1 MLTVKHTVTAVHFSA
16 VNFDTTSRRL
26 SHSVSFF
33 IPPRDKFGRLTD
45 NCCAGRRTCKGKNGI
60 KASAKD
66 GFSSGC
72 EPVKQSSYHPSED
85 IGELELLENE
95 DAQLKPAECTRTI
108 IEVNSKATLMF
119 SSAINDVMRANIFW
133 PDLPYTTDELGN
145 VYFQV
150 KNDEDV
156 LKNPTTEENVVQV
169 IIGLDTSEMQ
179 SDMESSGQSEI
190 GYHIDDFD
198 DEDIDID
205 DLEDI
210 DDDDDDDEDDDDDD
224 EDDDEAD
231 WVSVLDDEED
241 QSGDPDLG
249 DWATLETM
257 RSSHPISFAQQISEV
272 VTDDPIDFMDQPP
285 AGLLIQ
291 GLLRPAFLEEQ
302 TTIPKQ
308 ISEHKSNDAGIHQ
321 MEKVADHK
329 KNSSVQVNGHKHE
342 SGSSQDSPSCP
353 EELEKDETLGNG
365 TSFYKLEMIKIQLIS
380 SHGQQQILVELEDFS
395 QARPD
400 AIAHSAA
407 NIISRL
413 KAVGE
418 ETTQALRSLCW
429 RCKGIQVEEV
439 ALIGVDSLGFDLRVC
454 SGAQIQT
461 LRFSFKKRA
470 TSEYSAE
477 RQLND
482 LLYPRVHPTLHQTKE
497 THQAES

>member
-1 MLTVKHTVTAVHFSA
+1 MLTVEHAAATVRFSA
-16 VNFDTTSRRL
+16 VNFDATSRRL

-33 IPPRDKFGRLTD
+33 IPRDKFGRLAD
-45 NCCAGRRTCKGKNGI
+45 NCAGGGRRTCKDKNGGI
-60 KASAKD
+60 KATAKD
-66 GFSSGC
+66 HFSSGS
-72 EPVKQSSYHPSED
+72 EPVKQSTSYHPSED
-85 IGELELLENE
+85 IGELELMENE
-95 DAQLKPAECTRTI
+95 DAQLKPAECSRTI

-119 SSAINDVMRANIFW
+119 SSAVSDVMHANIFW

-156 LKNPTTEENVVQV
+156 LKNPTEEETVVQV
-169 IIGLDTSEMQ
+169 IIGLDTSEMM
-179 SDMESSGQSEI
+179 SEMKSSGQSETD
-190 GYHIDDFD
+190 YHIDEFD
-198 DEDIDID
+198 DEGVDID

-210 DDDDDDDEDDDDDD
+210 DEDDDDDD
-224 EDDDEAD
+224 NEDDDDNDDESD
-231 WVSVLDDEED
+231 WVSILDDEED
-241 QSGDPDLG
+241 QNGDPDLG

-257 RSSHPISFAQQISEV
+257 RSSHPIDFAKAITEV

-285 AGLLIQ
+285 AGLVIQ
-291 GLLRPAFLEEQ
+291 GLLRPAFPEEHAS
-302 TTIPKQ
+302 IPKQ
-308 ISEHKSNDAGIHQ
+308 ISEHKSNDAGIDQ
-321 MEKVADHK
+321 IEKVAEYK
-329 KNSSVQVNGHKHE
+329 QNCSVQVNGHKHE
-342 SGSSQDSPSCP
+342 SGSSQDGPSCP

-380 SHGQQQILVELEDFS
+380 SHGHQILVELDDFS
-395 QARPD
+395 QAKPD

-418 ETTQALRSLCW
+418 NTTQALRSLCW

-454 SGAQIQT
+454 SGAQVQT
-461 LRFSFKKRA
+461 LRFSFKKQA
-470 TSEYSAE
+470 SSEYSAE

-482 LLYPRVHPTLHQTKE
+482 LLYPRFHPKLQKQE